1 MNDCTQEAMLRCM
14 HVLSITGFRTNNYCE
29 IDLNANPLQNQW
41 TIEYRSR
48 SNIDDC
54 IQEAMLRCLQV
65 PSITTVGLTVTEK
78 LT

>member
-1 MNDCTQEAMLRCM
+1 M
-14 HVLSITGFRTNNYCE
+14 
-29 IDLNANPLQNQW
+29 
-41 TIEYRSR
+41 EYKSR

-65 PSITTVGLTVTEK
+65 PSITAAGATGTEK